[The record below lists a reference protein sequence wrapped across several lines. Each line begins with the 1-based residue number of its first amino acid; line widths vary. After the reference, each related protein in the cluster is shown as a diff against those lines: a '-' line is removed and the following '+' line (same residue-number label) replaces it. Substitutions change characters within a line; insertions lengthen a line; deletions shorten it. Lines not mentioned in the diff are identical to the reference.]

1 MRHEVIVGVE
11 RRRTWP
17 DELKLSILR
26 EVGAGGA
33 TVTDVA
39 VRHDVT
45 RQHIYQWRRQMK
57 DKGLWPELEGISFLS
72 LGAQEPSVTSA
83 CKPDDGVSAEI
94 GFANGRTLRCP
105 MGMAAADL
113 VRWLCQVVLGGPRN
127 RKSTMTSN
135 VEFASVFGPK
145 REGIGSGMAIGIS

>member
-1 MRHEVIVGVE
+1 MRRGQNLRHEVIVGVE

-39 VRHDVT
+39 LRHDVT

-57 DKGLWPELEGISFLS
+57 DKGLWPELEGVSFLA
-72 LGAQEPSVTSA
+72 LDAPEQSVAPT

-94 GFANGRTLRCP
+94 GFANGRTLRCS
-105 MGMAAADL
+105 MGMAEADFVRLIRL
-113 VRWLCQVVLGGPRN
+113 VE
-127 RKSTMTSN
+127 T
-135 VEFASVFGPK
+135 A
-145 REGIGSGMAIGIS
+145 